1 MTTDLEIVQQSPDLA
16 ESDFL
21 EADDVTLATVL
32 HVRFPAP
39 DGTLSGT
46 QKFRRR
52 VRKTAGSPTPTLDM
66 WLYEDGVAVR
76 KLLDAV
82 SVTSTSGQVVEGEW
96 EPNEI
101 TDPALV
107 ECYCISTPGEA

>member
-1 MTTDLEIVQQSPDLA
+1 MATALEIVQQDPDLA
-16 ESDFL
+16 ESTFL

-32 HVRFPAP
+32 HVAFPAP
-39 DGTLSGT
+39 AGTLSGT

-52 VRKTAGSPTPTLDM
+52 VRKTAGSPSPTLDM

-82 SVTSTSGQVVEGEW
+82 PITSAIGQVVEGEW
-96 EPNEI
+96 QPNEI
-101 TDPALV
+101 TNPALV
-107 ECYCISTPGEA
+107 ECYCISTPGAA